1 MSFAKGITSG
11 YLPLGGV
18 MISKKIHQ
26 AIEDAPMDE
35 KFMRAATYSG
45 HPVCCAVGL
54 ANIAIIEREG
64 LVERPQVEGDRFRA
78 GLETLASLPAVGE
91 ARGIGMLA
99 AIELV
104 EDKGSRK
111 PALGLGAKAVAEA
124 GKRGLIM
131 RQRGGADGPPA
142 SGDPLC
148 LAPPLMTPAATLNR
162 IVRIVGGGF
171 HRGGVS
177 LRQGNRRRGDPTHR
191 EKKLSMTPS

>member
-1 MSFAKGITSG
+1 M
-11 YLPLGGV
+11 
-18 MISKKIHQ
+18 
-26 AIEDAPMDE
+26 
-35 KFMRAATYSG
+35 
-45 HPVCCAVGL
+45 
-54 ANIAIIEREG
+54 
-64 LVERPQVEGDRFRA
+64 
-78 GLETLASLPAVGE
+78 ETLASLPAVGE
-91 ARGIGMLA
+91 ALGIGMPA

-111 PALGLGAKAVAEA
+111 PALGLGAKVVAEA

-148 LAPPLMTPAATLNR
+148 LAPPLMTPAATLDR
-162 IVRIVGGGF
+162 IVRIVGGF

-177 LRQGNRRRGDPTHR
+177 LRQGNRRRGDPAHR